1 VPKGLVTLTTALP
14 DPSEQSTVCVG
25 LAGDAGCAG
34 ITTFNDDD
42 EVHPAE
48 LVTVKVYVPD
58 GTPEIVALVPVPEVV
73 IPPGVRVSVH
83 VPVDGKPLN
92 TTLPVGTEQV
102 GLVIVP
108 TTGAVGFELTDKL
121 YVAFAATQ
129 DDPEGLSVVTVIM
142 TDFPRSPFFGV

>member
-1 VPKGLVTLTTALP
+1 MTTALP

-34 ITTFNDDD
+34 ITTLDDDD

-58 GTPEIVALVPVPEVV
+58 GRPEIVILVPVPAVV
-73 IPPGVRVSVH
+73 TPPGVRVSVH
-83 VPVDGKPLN
+83 VPVDGNPLN
-92 TTLPVGTEQV
+92 ATLPVGTRQV

-108 TTGAVGFELTDKL
+108 TTGAEEFALTDK
-121 YVAFAATQ
+121 V
-129 DDPEGLSVVTVIM
+129 
-142 TDFPRSPFFGV
+142 